1 MVTEVHEIVF
11 YTLET
16 KHVMIHNRFSRSEID
31 PCKEI
36 FINVE
41 DIPENVPEMLSGLCL
56 LSNLLY
62 LVMHMGRIAQEMEMY
77 NV

>member
-1 MVTEVHEIVF
+1 
-11 YTLET
+11 
-16 KHVMIHNRFSRSEID
+16 MIHNRYTRSESD

-41 DIPENVPEMLSGLCL
+41 YILENVPEMLSGLCL